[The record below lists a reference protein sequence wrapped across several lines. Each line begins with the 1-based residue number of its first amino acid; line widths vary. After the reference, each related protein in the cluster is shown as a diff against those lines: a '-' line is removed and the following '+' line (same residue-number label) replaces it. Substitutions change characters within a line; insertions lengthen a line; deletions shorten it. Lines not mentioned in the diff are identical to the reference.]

1 MTQYMPNPK
10 DSTKKL
16 LELINEFGKIIGYRT
31 SIQKSVL
38 FLYTNN
44 KLSEREMKK
53 IIYNCIKINKI
64 PGNKFNQGE
73 GMKEIKENT
82 NKLKD
87 ISCSKIGRN
96 DVVKMAILPK
106 ATYRFSAIP
115 IKINHN
121 DISQN

>member
-1 MTQYMPNPK
+1 MP
-10 DSTKKL
+10 
-16 LELINEFGKIIGYRT
+16 R
-31 SIQKSVL
+31 
-38 FLYTNN
+38 
-44 KLSEREMKK
+44 
-53 IIYNCIKINKI
+53 
-64 PGNKFNQGE
+64 NKFNQGE

-96 DVVKMAILPK
+96 DGVKMAILPK

>member
-1 MTQYMPNPK
+1 MANPK

-53 IIYNCIKINKI
+53 IIYNCIKINKM
-64 PGNKFNQGE
+64 PRNKFNQGE
-73 GMKEIKENT
+73 GMTENKENT